1 VTYTATHWG
10 VYRPRVA
17 GGRLVGMDG
26 AEWDADPSPIG
37 QSMVDGITAP
47 CRVRRPAIRE
57 GFLRARGASRERRG
71 QEAFVEV
78 PWDEALDLVAD
89 ELRRVI
95 DRFGNSAI
103 FGGSYGWASAG
114 RFHHAQ
120 GQLRRFL
127 NTLGGF
133 TFHTDTYSLG
143 AGRVLLPHIL
153 GPMDDFQVGHT
164 AWTNLE
170 RHCRLFVA
178 FGGLPIKNTQVT
190 SGGAQDHVARGALA
204 RMAAAG
210 VAFVNVSPVRHDL
223 DAVPGAEWLAL
234 RPGTDTALMLGLA
247 HVLLDEGL
255 CDEGFLSRYTTGFA
269 GLREHILGHD
279 DATPKTPR
287 WAAEITGLEAGVIT
301 TLARRMAGTRSM
313 LNVAWALQRAMG
325 GEQPF
330 WMGVSLAAMLGQIGL
345 PGGGFGLG
353 YGCMN
358 MIGGGNRTFSGP
370 RLPQGK
376 NPVESFIPVARIAD
390 MLLHPGERFD
400 YNGSTHA
407 YPDIRL
413 VYWAGGNAFHHHQD
427 LNRLVRAW
435 KSPETIVVHEQ
446 FWTAQAK
453 FADIVLPA
461 TTALERD
468 DIGSAAGERFLIAM
482 RGAVAPV
489 AEARDDHTIF
499 AGLAARLG
507 TEAAFTEGR
516 DTRQWLAHLYE
527 ASRPRAEAAGI
538 ELPSFPAFWEAGRL
552 EFPAAAQE
560 TVMLE
565 AFRADPDAARL
576 STPSG
581 KIEIG
586 AGRIAGFGYAD
597 CPGHP
602 VWRAPAEYLG
612 APEAQRYPLHLLS
625 NQPRTRLHGQYDHG
639 RVSRAA
645 KVAGREPL
653 TMNPAD
659 AAARGI
665 AAGDVIRV
673 FNARG
678 AFLAGAVLS
687 DGIRPGVVQIA
698 TGAWY
703 DPAEPGVAGSLDKH
717 GNPNV
722 VTPDVG
728 ASSLS
733 QGCSAQST
741 LVEIARFEGV
751 PPAVTAFDPPAFV
764 PPASGQRSVA

>member
-10 VYRPRVA
+10 VYRPRVED
-17 GGRLVGMDG
+17 GQLIGMDG

-37 QSMVDGITAP
+37 QSMVAGISAP

-57 GFLRARGASRERRG
+57 GFLRARGASRDRRG
-71 QEAFVEV
+71 QEAFVEL
-78 PWDEALDLVAD
+78 PWDEALDIVAG

-95 DRFGNSAI
+95 DTHGNDAI
-103 FGGSYGWASAG
+103 FGGSYGWSSAG

-127 NTLGGF
+127 NTIGGF

-143 AGRVLLPHIL
+143 AGRVLLPYIL
-153 GPMDDFQVGHT
+153 GPMDDVQVGHT
-164 AWTNLE
+164 AWSNLE

-178 FGGLPIKNTQVT
+178 FGGLPIRNTQVS
-190 SGGAQDHVARGALA
+190 SGGAQDHVTRGALA

-210 VAFVNVSPVRHDL
+210 VDFVNVSPLRHDL
-223 DAVPGAEWLAL
+223 DTVPNAEWLAL

-247 HVLLDEGL
+247 FVLLDEGL
-255 CDEGFLSRYTTGFA
+255 CDSGFLARYTSGFA
-269 GLREHILGHD
+269 GLRDHILGD
-279 DATPKTPR
+279 DDGMPKSPR
-287 WAAEITGLEAGVIT
+287 WAAQITGIDADVIA
-301 TLARRMAGTRSM
+301 TLARRMAGTRCM
-313 LNVAWALQRAMG
+313 VNVAWALQRAMG

-345 PGGGFGLG
+345 PGGGVGLG

-358 MIGGGNRTFSGP
+358 MIGGGNRVFSGP
-370 RLPQGK
+370 RLPQGP
-376 NPVESFIPVARIAD
+376 NPVRSFIPVARIAD
-390 MLLHPGERFD
+390 MLLNPGAGFE
-400 YNGSTHA
+400 YNGGNYV
-407 YPDIRL
+407 YPDIRM

-435 KSPETIVVHEQ
+435 RRPETIVVHEQ

-461 TTALERD
+461 TTPLERD
-468 DIGSAAGERFLIAM
+468 DISSAAGERFLIAM
-482 RGAVAPV
+482 RRAVAPV
-489 AEARDDHTIF
+489 GLARDDHEIF

-507 TEAAFTEGR
+507 TAAAFTEGR
-516 DTRQWLAHLYE
+516 DTTAWLEHIYE
-527 ASRPRAEAAGI
+527 AARPRAEAAGVA
-538 ELPSFPAFWEAGRL
+538 LPSFAAFWAAGKL
-552 EFPAAAQE
+552 EFSVPNRE
-560 TVMLE
+560 TVMLD
-565 AFRADPDAARL
+565 AFRADPDAAPL

-586 AGRIAGFGYAD
+586 SARIAGYGYAD

-612 APEAQRYPLHLLS
+612 APGSAEFPLHLLS

-639 RVSRAA
+639 SVSRAS

-653 TMNPAD
+653 TMHPQD
-659 AAARGI
+659 AATRGI
-665 AAGDVIRV
+665 SDGDVIRV

-678 AFLAGAVLS
+678 AFLAGVVLS

-703 DPAEPGVAGSLDKH
+703 DPEEPGVEGSLDKH

-722 VTPDVG
+722 VTPDIG
-728 ASSLS
+728 SSRLS

-741 LVEIARFEGV
+741 LVEVEAFAGEA
-751 PPAVTAFDPPAFV
+751 PAITAFDPPRFV
-764 PPASGQRSVA
+764 ERNLA